1 MIRRALR
8 EIGRAPV
15 RILTSVIALALAV
28 GAIGVLAVPTVATSS
43 LRASAAVDGMPQI
56 VVPVVDTGTFDVASL
71 MSDVPNVDRVEAEVL
86 TSVNLGGGRVLDV
99 LGADLGHQQ
108 LDIVRADSG
117 RLPVDNDE
125 MLVTNGIAGIG
136 DRFDVDLADGSTREM
151 TVVGIG
157 GTTFWNEDD
166 VAFTSTETA
175 AALAGIGGANWLVVR
190 TLDGDAEA
198 LRATSRDLR
207 TALEAAD
214 VTTSSLPITIPGGR
228 HPIEA
233 DIDQISTLV
242 GLLGIVAGLV
252 ALVLL
257 ASTVNTL
264 ITERTRE
271 VAIMRALGAPA
282 RQVRRRLR
290 RLAIGIAAAAVLL
303 GLPLGIAISNLI
315 ARLIL
320 DEFLG
325 ITPGFAVSVR
335 VMAGSALFALLGA
348 RLVAARAAWRV
359 TNRPL
364 AEALRDRSGSPFGR
378 RMTERLSV
386 RLPLGGLLDR
396 AALRNGVHQ
405 RARSLAM
412 LAQITAAVAALMVV
426 ASLATSVN
434 DYNAALLAPVQWG
447 SRTFVPGPGLDID
460 LSVADGDVRSEV
472 GADINGE
479 VAGWEVAVMGFSPET
494 QMIDLTMDDGRWFA
508 SPGEVAISTGFA
520 ERIGVGLGDDIE
532 VDIASG
538 RQTYTIVG
546 LHPDRDRS
554 VFVDSAELAV
564 DMRLPGMGNVVMSLD
579 AQPPAYMAGELQV
592 ERFAD
597 RSDDESGTTAI
608 LLIFTAIGAVV
619 VSVAGLAV
627 ASGLAVGVYERRH
640 EFAALRA
647 MGARRRH
654 VFRVVVAEL
663 LPLAVL
669 GIGAGLIAGWWGAAA
684 IMESFEASNAV
695 ELGFTYATG
704 AIPAAVAVVLVGTAS
719 LGGLMVRRV
728 SSRPAA
734 VVLRGAA

>member
-1 MIRRALR
+1 MIRRVLR
-8 EIGRAPV
+8 EVGRAPV
-15 RILTSVIALALAV
+15 RILTSIVALALAI
-28 GAIGVLAVPTVATSS
+28 GAIGVLAVPAVATSS
-43 LRASAAVDGMPQI
+43 LRSSAAEDGVPQV

-71 MSDVPNVDRVEAEVL
+71 ASDVANVDRVEAEVL
-86 TSVNLGGGRVLDV
+86 TDMDLGDGRVIDV
-99 LGADLGHQQ
+99 LGADLGNQQ
-108 LDIVRADSG
+108 LDIVRADTG
-117 RLPVDNDE
+117 RLPVDRGE
-125 MLVTNGIAGIG
+125 MLVTTGVANIG
-136 DRFDVDLADGSTREM
+136 DRFDAALADGSALEM

-157 GTTFWNEDD
+157 GTTFWSEEE
-166 VAFTSTETA
+166 VAFTSVETA
-175 AALAGIGGANWLVVR
+175 AALAGIDGANWLVVR
-190 TLDGDAEA
+190 TVDESADA
-198 LRATSRDLR
+198 LRIASRDLR
-207 TALEAAD
+207 TALTAVD
-214 VTTSSLPITIPGGR
+214 VTTSSLPITIPDGR

-233 DIDQISTLV
+233 DIEQISTLV

-271 VAIMRALGAPA
+271 VAIMRALGAPG

-290 RLAIGIAAAAVLL
+290 RLALGIAAAAVVL
-303 GLPLGIAISNLI
+303 GIPLGIAISNLI

-325 ITPGFAVSVR
+325 ITPGLAVSVP
-335 VMAGSALFALLGA
+335 VMVGSALFALIGA

-426 ASLATSVN
+426 ASLATTIN
-434 DYNAALLAPVQWG
+434 DYNSAVIEPVQWG

-460 LSVADGDVRSEV
+460 ASIADGDPRAEV
-472 GADINGE
+472 GADLDGE
-479 VAGWEVAVMGFSPET
+479 VAGWEVNVMGFGAET
-494 QMIDLTMDDGRWFA
+494 QMLDLTMDSGRWFA
-508 SPGEVAISTGFA
+508 APGEAAVSTGFA
-520 ERIGVGLGDDIE
+520 ERIGVGVGDDIE

-538 RQTYTIVG
+538 LQTYTIVG

-554 VFVDSAELAV
+554 VFVDVDELAV
-564 DMRLPGMGNVVMSLD
+564 DMQLPGMGNVVMSLD
-579 AQPPAYMAGELQV
+579 PQPPSFMTGELRV
-592 ERFAD
+592 ERLTD
-597 RSDDESGTTAI
+597 LSEDESGTTAI

-640 EFAALRA
+640 DFAALRA
-647 MGARRRH
+647 IGARRRH
-654 VFRVVVAEL
+654 VFRVVIGEL
-663 LPLAVL
+663 LPLGIV
-669 GIGAGLIAGWWGAAA
+669 GIGAGLIAGWWGAGA
-684 IMESFEASNAV
+684 IMESFEASNAI
-695 ELGFTYATG
+695 EIGFTYATG
-704 AIPAAVAVVLVGTAS
+704 AIPVAVGVVLLGSAS
-719 LGGLMVRRV
+719 LGALMVRRV
-728 SSRPAA
+728 SRQPAA